1 MTRHMTLPAEEMPD
15 REKDASD
22 AVPDDRPSPREVDQH
37 GVVKHD
43 QEQPD
48 RQADEKHGEDAT
60 EPAQSTVLQGVTF
73 NL

>member
-15 REKDASD
+15 REEDSSD

-37 GVVKHD
+37 GVVKHE

-48 RQADEKHGEDAT
+48 RQAGEKHGEDAT
-60 EPAQSTVLQGVTF
+60 KPAQSTVLQGVTL